1 MSDYR
6 CLFNLHNKCIVLAK
20 IQTRHYYGED
30 EFIRMYC
37 SMCVKSMYARAKMRI
52 SKRYVVVNTL

>member
-1 MSDYR
+1 MSDYK

-20 IQTRHYYGED
+20 IEAKHMYGED

-37 SMCVKSMYARAKMRI
+37 SMCVKSMYARAKMRM
-52 SKRYVVVNTL
+52 SKRYIVVNTL